1 MYTHKLKI
9 HISYLLSNVS
19 NLVKDEMTAI
29 ILFQGD
35 YFSWNNTWFIN
46 IKLQFSIRDF
56 YKVWCVGIQIY
67 LHPSFFPSIRGWKH
81 YGIRK
86 NEIWLISKKIV
97 LMQRYINRRI
107 DYVLLIQCSQ
117 ILCHHVFQYIEFQYR
132 NQESSNHLR
141 SQRVKE

>member
-1 MYTHKLKI
+1 
-9 HISYLLSNVS
+9 
-19 NLVKDEMTAI
+19 MTAI

-86 NEIWLISKKIV
+86 WIINEIWLSLKKIV
-97 LMQRYINRRI
+97 LMQRWINRRI
-107 DYVLLIQCSQ
+107 DYV
-117 ILCHHVFQYIEFQYR
+117 YIYR
-132 NQESSNHLR
+132 LNAVKYFVIMFFNTLSSNIEIRKVQTIFGHR
-141 SQRVKE
+141 EWRNSDSKSWNC